1 VTSTM
6 LHRRT
11 LLMGLAASAGTAILA
26 ACGGTDAA
34 TTAPTTAAAA
44 ATTPRPAGAA
54 TTMAA
59 PAGAATATTP
69 RPAGAATTM
78 AAPAGAATTAPTAMP
93 AVATAMPAAATTA
106 PATMATA
113 ATSAPMGTVTGGTM
127 TGTTAASAPA
137 MMSAATG
144 GTPMGPSMCA
154 MGSIVSLGSTALQ
167 PLVEAAQKVY
177 VAKCSGAQIQV
188 QGGGS
193 GTGLTQVSGGQAAIG
208 NSDIFAE
215 DGSGIDAKQLED
227 HQVAAQAFGIIA
239 NPGVNITNLT
249 QDQVISIFTG
259 KATNYKDV
267 GGPDQAIV
275 VINRPASSG
284 TRATFKKYGL
294 KGMNEAQGKALTE
307 DSSGAVAEAIKGTP
321 GAIGY
326 LALAYL
332 VTNKDLKVINFNGK
346 APTIENISD
355 DSYPIWSFGHMYTK
369 GPAMGLAKAFLD
381 YIMSDDVQNNIVP
394 SLGLFQ
400 ISKIKAKK
408 MPG

>member
-1 VTSTM
+1 
-6 LHRRT
+6 
-11 LLMGLAASAGTAILA
+11 MGN
-26 ACGGTDAA
+26 
-34 TTAPTTAAAA
+34 
-44 ATTPRPAGAA
+44 
-54 TTMAA
+54 
-59 PAGAATATTP
+59 
-69 RPAGAATTM
+69 
-78 AAPAGAATTAPTAMP
+78 
-93 AVATAMPAAATTA
+93 
-106 PATMATA
+106 
-113 ATSAPMGTVTGGTM
+113 
-127 TGTTAASAPA
+127 
-137 MMSAATG
+137 
-144 GTPMGPSMCA
+144 
-154 MGSIVSLGSTALQ
+154 IVSLGSTALQ
-167 PLVEAAQKVY
+167 PLVEAVQKVY

-215 DGSGIDAKQLED
+215 EGSGIDAKQLED
-227 HQVAAQAFGIIA
+227 HQVVAQAFGIIA

-259 KATNYKDV
+259 KATNYKEV

-408 MPG
+408 MPS